1 MNSAISTPN
10 VLLNP
15 LFAQLG
21 EHRHLLV
28 GFSGGLDST
37 VLLHLLVCLRKQLM
51 PKLNIRAIH
60 IHHGLNPLADS
71 WVKHCQQQCE
81 QWQVELEVVRVNI
94 DSRQHGVEAAARAAR
109 YQAFSSHLA
118 TNEVLLTAQ
127 HLDDQCETFL
137 LALKRGSGPAGL
149 SAMAAKMPFAHSQ
162 LLRPLLAFSRET
174 LENYARAQLLLWIED
189 DSNQDDRF
197 DRNFL
202 RLNVLPI
209 LNQRWPHFAQATARS
224 AGLCAEQ
231 EQLLDELL
239 AENLQQLQQPDS
251 SLSIDGLLQVSTVKR
266 AAILR
271 RWMAGLG
278 ASMPSQ
284 SQLQRLW
291 LEVAM
296 ARQDAEPQLMI
307 GPHQIRRFRQHL
319 YLLMPLAEITTNHI
333 PWATVKAVPGS
344 SIMPSLPEPLDLPV
358 ELGVLSFASTGG
370 QAVRPAAVGEDISV
384 RFGLQGD
391 IKIVGR
397 HHSRQSK
404 KVWQELGIPP
414 WQRERI
420 PLLYFGEQLIAAAG
434 VFVTQA
440 GQANES
446 GPCWHLHWAK
456 PALKNK
462 NK

>member
-1 MNSAISTPN
+1 MNATPATSN

-21 EHRHLLV
+21 EQRHVLV
-28 GFSGGLDST
+28 GFSGGLDSS
-37 VLLHLLVCLRKQLM
+37 VLLHLLVCLRDQLIPDLM
-51 PKLNIRAIH
+51 IRAIH

-81 QWQVELEVVRVNI
+81 QWKIPLEVVRVTI
-94 DSRQHGVEAAARAAR
+94 DARHTGIEAAARTAR
-109 YQAFSSHLA
+109 YQAFASHLA
-118 TNEVLLTAQ
+118 ANEVLVTAQ

-162 LLRPLLAFSRET
+162 LWRPLLAFSRET
-174 LENYARAQLLLWIED
+174 LENYAQVQQLQWIED

-202 RLNVLPI
+202 RLRILP
-209 LNQRWPHFAQATARS
+209 LLTQRWPHFAQATARS
-224 AGLCAEQ
+224 ASLCAEQ

-239 AENLQQLQQPDS
+239 ADNLQQLQNAEGA
-251 SLSIDGLLQVSTVKR
+251 LSVEGLLVASEAKR

-271 RWMAGLG
+271 RWLAQWG
-278 ASMPSQ
+278 AAMPSQ

-296 ARQDAEPQLMI
+296 ARQDAEPQLTL
-307 GPHQIRRFRQHL
+307 GAHQVRRFRQYL
-319 YLLMPLAEITTNHI
+319 YLLSPLTEIRI
-333 PWATVKAVPGS
+333 PYLSWAKVQAGSGSGPVVPAPL
-344 SIMPSLPEPLDLPV
+344 ILPAG
-358 ELGVLSFASTGG
+358 LGTLSFTTEGG
-370 QAVRPAAVGEDISV
+370 QALKAPVIGDEISIG
-384 RFGLQGD
+384 FGLQGD

-397 HHSRQSK
+397 QHSRQIK
-404 KVWQELGIPP
+404 KLWQELGIPP
-414 WQRERI
+414 WLRERI

-440 GQANES
+440 GQAKENE
-446 GPCWHLHWAK
+446 PCWHLHWVK
-456 PALKNK
+456 PELNNK

>member
-1 MNSAISTPN
+1 MNSVPATPN

-15 LFAQLG
+15 VFAQLG
-21 EHRHLLV
+21 GHRNFLV
-28 GFSGGLDST
+28 GFSGGLDSS
-37 VLLHLLVCLRKQLM
+37 VLLHLLVCIRDQLI
-51 PKLNIRAIH
+51 PELKVRAIH
-60 IHHGLNPLADS
+60 IHHGLNPLADG

-81 QWQVELEVVRVNI
+81 RWQIPLEVVRVSI
-94 DSRQHGVEAAARAAR
+94 DPRHNGIEAAARTAR

-118 TNEVLLTAQ
+118 ADDVLLTAQ

-149 SAMAAKMPFAHSQ
+149 SAMAARMPFAHSQ

-174 LENYARAQLLLWIED
+174 LESYARTQQLQWIED
-189 DSNQDDRF
+189 DSNQDERF

-202 RLNVLPI
+202 RLRILP
-209 LNQRWPHFAQATARS
+209 LLHHRWPHFAQATARS

-239 AENLQQLQQPDS
+239 ADSVQQLKNQFGA
-251 SLSIDGLLQVSTVKR
+251 LSIEGLLLVSDAKR
-266 AAILR
+266 SAILR
-271 RWMAGLG
+271 RWLAERG

-296 ARQDAEPQLMI
+296 ARQDAEPQLTL
-307 GPHQIRRFRQHL
+307 GAYQVRRFRQHL
-319 YLLMPLAEITTNHI
+319 YLMPTLKEICVEHLSWAIAED
-333 PWATVKAVPGS
+333 KEVP
-344 SIMPSLPEPLDLPV
+344 PDPLVLPAN
-358 ELGVLSFASTGG
+358 LGVLSFTTSDG
-370 QAVRPAAVGEDISV
+370 QAIRAAAIGDEISV
-384 RFGLQGD
+384 GFGLHGD
-391 IKIVGR
+391 VKIVGR
-397 HHSRQSK
+397 HHSRQGK
-404 KVWQELGIPP
+404 KLWQELDIPP

-440 GQANES
+440 GQAKE
-446 GPCWHLHWAK
+446 GEPCWYLNWAK
-456 PALKNK
+456 AE
-462 NK
+462 

>member
-1 MNSAISTPN
+1 MSATSATPN

-21 EHRHLLV
+21 EHRHVLV
-28 GFSGGLDST
+28 GFSGGLDSS
-37 VLLHLLVCLRKQLM
+37 VLLHLLVCLRDQLIPDLM
-51 PKLNIRAIH
+51 IRAIH

-71 WVKHCQQQCE
+71 WVKHCQQQCR
-81 QWQVELEVVRVNI
+81 QWKIPLEVVRVSI
-94 DSRQHGVEAAARAAR
+94 DTRHAGIEAAARTAR
-109 YQAFSSHLA
+109 YEAFTSHLA
-118 TNEVLLTAQ
+118 ANEVLLTAQ

-162 LLRPLLAFSRET
+162 LWRPLLTFSREI
-174 LENYARAQLLLWIED
+174 LENYARTQHLQWIED

-202 RLNVLPI
+202 RLRVLPL

-224 AGLCAEQ
+224 ASLCAEQ

-239 AENLQQLQQPDS
+239 AENLQQLQNTEGA
-251 SLSIDGLLQVSTVKR
+251 LSVEGLLLASEVKR

-271 RWMAGLG
+271 RWLAERG

-296 ARQDAEPQLMI
+296 ARQDAEPQLMV
-307 GPHQIRRFRQHL
+307 GAHQVRRFRQYL
-319 YLLMPLAEITTNHI
+319 YLLPAQTEIRISHLL
-333 PWATVKAVPGS
+333 WAKVQATSDQVAAVPAPL
-344 SIMPSLPEPLDLPV
+344 ILPAH
-358 ELGVLSFASTGG
+358 LGVLSFATEAG
-370 QAVRPAAVGEDISV
+370 QAIKVPAIGEEISI

-397 HHSRQSK
+397 HHSRHSK
-404 KVWQELGIPP
+404 KIWQELGIPP

-420 PLLYFGEQLIAAAG
+420 PLVYFGEQLIAAAG
-434 VFVTQA
+434 VFVTQM
-440 GQANES
+440 GQAKES
-446 GPCWHLHWAK
+446 EPCWHLHWAK
-456 PALKNK
+456 PESNNK

>member
-1 MNSAISTPN
+1 MNSATLIPN
-10 VLLNP
+10 VLLNS

-21 EHRHLLV
+21 EHRHVLV
-28 GFSGGLDST
+28 GFSGGLDSS
-37 VLLHLLVCLRKQLM
+37 VLLHLLVCVRGQLIPDLM
-51 PKLNIRAIH
+51 IRAIH

-71 WVKHCQQQCE
+71 WVKYCQQQCE
-81 QWQVELEVVRVNI
+81 QWQIPLEVMRVSI
-94 DSRQHGVEAAARAAR
+94 DSRHNGIEAAARIAR
-109 YQAFSSHLA
+109 YQAFSSYLA
-118 TNEVLLTAQ
+118 ADEVLLTAQ

-149 SAMAAKMPFAHSQ
+149 SAMPAKMPFAHSQ
-162 LLRPLLAFSRET
+162 LLRPLLAFSRKI
-174 LENYARAQLLLWIED
+174 LENYARVWQLQWIED
-189 DSNQDDRF
+189 NSNQNDRF

-202 RLNVLPI
+202 RLRVLPL

-239 AENLQQLQQPDS
+239 ADNLQQLQNPDGA
-251 SLSIDGLLQVSTVKR
+251 LSIEGLLLVSETKR
-266 AAILR
+266 AALLR
-271 RWMAGLG
+271 RWLAGGG

-296 ARQDAEPQLMI
+296 SRQDAEPQLTL
-307 GPHQIRRFRQHL
+307 GVHQVRRFRQHL
-319 YLLMPLAEITTNHI
+319 YLLSPLVEINMQRLLWAVAEE
-333 PWATVKAVPGS
+333 ASVKEMVVP
-344 SIMPSLPEPLDLPV
+344 PEPLVLPAN
-358 ELGVLSFASTGG
+358 LGVLSFTTSSG
-370 QAVRPAAVGEDISV
+370 QAIRTAAISEEISV

-397 HHSRQSK
+397 YHSRRAK
-404 KVWQELGIPP
+404 KIWQELGIPP

-420 PLLYFGEQLIAAAG
+420 PLLYFGEQLIAATG

-440 GQANES
+440 GQANE
-446 GPCWHLHWAK
+446 GEPCWHLDWTR
-456 PALKNK
+456 PVLKNK

>member
-1 MNSAISTPN
+1 MNSVPATPN

-15 LFAQLG
+15 VFAQLG
-21 EHRHLLV
+21 GHRNFLV
-28 GFSGGLDST
+28 GFSGGLDSS
-37 VLLHLLVCLRKQLM
+37 VLLHLLVCIRDQLI
-51 PKLNIRAIH
+51 PELKVRAIH
-60 IHHGLNPLADS
+60 IHHGLNPLADG

-81 QWQVELEVVRVNI
+81 RWQIPLEVVRVSI
-94 DSRQHGVEAAARAAR
+94 DPRHNGIEAAARTAR

-118 TNEVLLTAQ
+118 ADDVLLTAQ

-149 SAMAAKMPFAHSQ
+149 SAMAARMPFAHSQ

-174 LENYARAQLLLWIED
+174 LESYARTQQLQWIED
-189 DSNQDDRF
+189 DSNQDERF

-202 RLNVLPI
+202 RLRILP
-209 LNQRWPHFAQATARS
+209 LLHHRWPHFAQATARS

-239 AENLQQLQQPDS
+239 ADSVQQLKNQFGA
-251 SLSIDGLLQVSTVKR
+251 LSIEGLLLASDAKR
-266 AAILR
+266 SAILR
-271 RWMAGLG
+271 RWLAERG

-296 ARQDAEPQLMI
+296 ARQDAEPQLTL
-307 GPHQIRRFRQHL
+307 GAYQVRRFRQHL
-319 YLLMPLAEITTNHI
+319 YLMPTLKEICVEHLSWAIAED
-333 PWATVKAVPGS
+333 KEVP
-344 SIMPSLPEPLDLPV
+344 PDPLVLPAN
-358 ELGVLSFASTGG
+358 LGVLSFTTSDG
-370 QAVRPAAVGEDISV
+370 QAIRAAAIGDEISV
-384 RFGLQGD
+384 GFGLHGD
-391 IKIVGR
+391 VKIVGR
-397 HHSRQSK
+397 HHSRQGK
-404 KVWQELGIPP
+404 KLWQELDIPP

-440 GQANES
+440 GQAKE
-446 GPCWHLHWAK
+446 GEPCWYLNWAK
-456 PALKNK
+456 AE
-462 NK
+462 

>member
-1 MNSAISTPN
+1 MNTTSSAPN

-21 EHRHLLV
+21 EQRRVLV
-28 GFSGGLDST
+28 GFSGGLDSS
-37 VLLHLLVCLRKQLM
+37 VLLHLLVCLRDQLI
-51 PKLNIRAIH
+51 PELKIRAIH
-60 IHHGLNPLADS
+60 IHHGLNPQADS
-71 WVKHCQQQCE
+71 WVMHCQQQCK
-81 QWQVELEVVRVNI
+81 QWRIPLEVVRVSI
-94 DSRQHGVEAAARAAR
+94 DARHSGIEAAARTAR

-118 TNEVLLTAQ
+118 ADEVLLTAQ

-162 LLRPLLAFSRET
+162 LLRPLLAFSREI
-174 LENYARAQLLLWIED
+174 LENYARAQQLQWIED

-202 RLNVLPI
+202 RLKVLPL

-224 AGLCAEQ
+224 ASLCAEQ

-239 AENLQQLQQPDS
+239 ADNLQQLQNPEGA
-251 SLSIDGLLQVSTVKR
+251 LSIAGLLLASEAKR
-266 AAILR
+266 AALLR
-271 RWMAGLG
+271 RWLAGCG

-296 ARQDAEPQLMI
+296 ARADAEPQLII
-307 GPHQIRRFRQHL
+307 GPHQVRRFRQYL
-319 YLLMPLAEITTNHI
+319 YLLPPLAEIRAPHLT
-333 PWATVKAVPGS
+333 WATVLAAPDKTATV
-344 SIMPSLPEPLDLPV
+344 PEPLVLPAN
-358 ELGVLSFASTGG
+358 LGVLSFVADGG
-370 QAVRPAAVGEDISV
+370 QAVRAAAIGEEINI
-384 RFGLQGD
+384 RFGLQGE

-397 HHSRQSK
+397 QHSRHSK
-404 KVWQELGIPP
+404 KIWQELGIPP
-414 WQRERI
+414 WLRERI

-440 GQANES
+440 GQANE
-446 GPCWHLHWAK
+446 GELCWHLDWNTAV
-456 PALKNK
+456 LKNK
-462 NK
+462 NS

>member
-1 MNSAISTPN
+1 MNVTPATPN

-15 LFAQLG
+15 LFAQFG
-21 EHRHLLV
+21 EQRHVLV
-28 GFSGGLDST
+28 GFSGGLDSS
-37 VLLHLLVCLRKQLM
+37 VLLHLLVCLRDKLIPDLM
-51 PKLNIRAIH
+51 IRAIH
-60 IHHGLNPLADS
+60 IHHGLNPLADT

-81 QWQVELEVVRVNI
+81 QWKIPLEVVRVNI
-94 DSRQHGVEAAARAAR
+94 DARHAGIEAAARTAR
-109 YQAFSSHLA
+109 YQAFTSHLA
-118 TNEVLLTAQ
+118 DNEVLVTAQ

-149 SAMAAKMPFAHSQ
+149 SAMAAKMHFAHSQ
-162 LLRPLLAFSRET
+162 LWRPLLAFSREM
-174 LENYARAQLLLWIED
+174 LENYARTQQLQWIED

-202 RLNVLPI
+202 RLRVLP
-209 LNQRWPHFAQATARS
+209 LLTQRWPHFAQATARS
-224 AGLCAEQ
+224 ASLCAEQ

-239 AENLQQLQQPDS
+239 ADNLQQLQNADGA
-251 SLSIDGLLQVSTVKR
+251 LSIEGLLLASEVKR

-271 RWMAGLG
+271 RWLAGGG
-278 ASMPSQ
+278 ALMPSQ

-296 ARQDAEPQLMI
+296 ARQDAEPQLI
-307 GPHQIRRFRQHL
+307 LGTHQVRRFRQYL
-319 YLLMPLAEITTNHI
+319 YLLSPLAEIRI
-333 PWATVKAVPGS
+333 PHLSWAKVQAAPDGMAA
-344 SIMPSLPEPLDLPV
+344 MPAPLVLPAN
-358 ELGVLSFASTGG
+358 LGVLSFATEAG
-370 QAVRPAAVGEDISV
+370 QAVKVPAICEEISI

-397 HHSRQSK
+397 QHSRQSK
-404 KVWQELGIPP
+404 KIWQELGIPP

-440 GQANES
+440 GQAKENE
-446 GPCWHLHWAK
+446 PCWHLHWAK
-456 PALKNK
+456 PALNNK

>member
-1 MNSAISTPN
+1 MNAVPATPN
-10 VLLNP
+10 ILLNP
-15 LFAQLG
+15 VFAQLG
-21 EHRHLLV
+21 GNRDFLV
-28 GFSGGLDST
+28 GFSGGLDSS
-37 VLLHLLVCLRKQLM
+37 VLLHLLVCIRDQLI
-51 PKLNIRAIH
+51 PELKVRAIH
-60 IHHGLNPLADS
+60 IHHGLNPLADN

-81 QWQVELEVVRVNI
+81 RWQIPLEVVRVSI
-94 DSRQHGVEAAARAAR
+94 DPRHNGIEAAARTAR

-118 TNEVLLTAQ
+118 ANEVLLTAQ

-149 SAMAAKMPFAHSQ
+149 SAMAARMPFAHSQ
-162 LLRPLLAFSRET
+162 LLRPLLTFSREM
-174 LENYARAQLLLWIED
+174 LESYARTQQLQWIED

-202 RLNVLPI
+202 RLRVLPL
-209 LNQRWPHFAQATARS
+209 LNHRWPHFAQATARS

-239 AENLQQLQQPDS
+239 ADSLQQLKNHHS
-251 SLSIDGLLQVSTVKR
+251 ALSIEGLILASEAKR

-271 RWMAGLG
+271 RWLGGEG

-296 ARQDAEPQLMI
+296 ARPDAEPQLTL
-307 GPHQIRRFRQHL
+307 GAYQVRRFRQHL
-319 YLLMPLAEITTNHI
+319 YLIPALKEINVDHLS
-333 PWATVKAVPGS
+333 WATVKDQAEP
-344 SIMPSLPEPLDLPV
+344 PEPLVLPAN
-358 ELGVLSFASTGG
+358 LGVLSLTTSGG
-370 QAVRPAAVGEDISV
+370 QAIRAADLGDEISIG
-384 RFGLQGD
+384 FGLHGD
-391 IKIVGR
+391 VKIVGR
-397 HHSRQSK
+397 HHSRQGK
-404 KVWQELGIPP
+404 KLWQELGIPP

-440 GQANES
+440 GQVKE
-446 GPCWHLHWAK
+446 GEPCWHLNWAK
-456 PALKNK
+456 AE
-462 NK
+462 

>member
-1 MNSAISTPN
+1 MNFTPATPN

-21 EHRHLLV
+21 EQRHVLV
-28 GFSGGLDST
+28 GFSGGLDSS
-37 VLLHLLVCLRKQLM
+37 VLLHLLVCLRDQFIPDLI
-51 PKLNIRAIH
+51 IRAIH
-60 IHHGLNPLADS
+60 IHHGLNPRADS
-71 WVKHCQQQCE
+71 WVKHCQQQCR
-81 QWQVELEVVRVNI
+81 QWKIPLEVVRVSI
-94 DSRQHGVEAAARAAR
+94 DARHAGIEAAARTAR
-109 YQAFSSHLA
+109 YEAFTSHLA
-118 TNEVLLTAQ
+118 ANEVLLTAQ

-162 LLRPLLAFSRET
+162 LWRPLLAFSREM
-174 LENYARAQLLLWIED
+174 LENYAQAQHLQWIED

-202 RLNVLPI
+202 RLRILP
-209 LNQRWPHFAQATARS
+209 LLTQRWPHFAQATARS
-224 AGLCAEQ
+224 ASLCAEQ

-239 AENLQQLQQPDS
+239 ADNLQQLQNEEGA
-251 SLSIDGLLQVSTVKR
+251 LSVEGLLLASEAKR

-271 RWMAGLG
+271 RWLAGRG

-296 ARQDAEPQLMI
+296 ARQDAEPQLTLGI
-307 GPHQIRRFRQHL
+307 HQIRRFRQYL
-319 YLLMPLAEITTNHI
+319 YLLSPLAEIRI
-333 PWATVKAVPGS
+333 PHLSWAKVQVAPDEAVVVPAPL
-344 SIMPSLPEPLDLPV
+344 ILPAN
-358 ELGVLSFASTGG
+358 LGVLSFTHEGG
-370 QAVRPAAVGEDISV
+370 QAIKPPNLGEEISI

-404 KVWQELGIPP
+404 KIWQELGIPP

-440 GQANES
+440 GQVNE
-446 GPCWHLHWAK
+446 GDPCWHLHWTK
-456 PALKNK
+456 PALNNK